1 MQFEHIRSIGPHR
14 IYIYIYILIDINGK
28 IIFHILVGHA
38 SWRHNRTCKYAS
50 LNKHTN
56 MPKDQMQDIKIE
68 GDRDRKVL
76 AIYLFN

>member
-1 MQFEHIRSIGPHR
+1 ME
-14 IYIYIYILIDINGK
+14 K
-28 IIFHILVGHA
+28 IIFQIHA
-38 SWRHNRTCKYAS
+38 RHACWKHNRICKYAS

-68 GDRDRKVL
+68 GDRERKVL